1 MSKLILDTKIDFDN
15 TTDGALVIKRS
26 QEIPQAHLDALRAAK
41 DDTQGRPMGNWHRFA
56 SLPTSLVD
64 TWQRQ
69 GFDINTMTAK
79 EIVRKLQNDHLDTFI
94 TTTKTI

>member
-1 MSKLILDTKIDFDN
+1 MSLILDTNIAFEN
-15 TTDGALVIKRS
+15 EPDGSLVIKRA
-26 QEIPQAHLDALRAAK
+26 QEIPQAHLDALREAK
-41 DDTQGRPMGNWHRFA
+41 DSTQGRPMGNWHRFA

-64 TWQRQ
+64 TWKRQ

-79 EIVRKLQNDHLDTFI
+79 EIIRKLQGDHLDAFI